1 MPVKRPESHIRGGNI
16 SVSPLL
22 NVSKGGLMSLNK
34 FMVGMRGDRLIV
46 PMLGSLSIDDALNLA
61 AWLVV
66 IAAVDTEKDFLPL
79 LKEIQE
85 S

>member
-1 MPVKRPESHIRGGNI
+1 
-16 SVSPLL
+16 
-22 NVSKGGLMSLNK
+22 MSLNK
-34 FMVGMRGDRLIV
+34 FMVGMRGDEIIV
-46 PMLGSLSIDDALNLA
+46 PMLGALSIEDALNLA

-66 IAAVDTEKDFLPL
+66 IAAADMKKDFLPL